1 MAVSVA
7 EKYAEQ
13 ITSTNKIKSKVLV
26 AILSKVEETRVAEE
40 PQLIRQ
46 FAAGVKRHSGYNSTS
61 RTKRLPK

>member
-13 ITSTNKIKSKVLV
+13 ITSTNKISSRVLV

-40 PQLIRQ
+40 PQLI
-46 FAAGVKRHSGYNSTS
+46 G
-61 RTKRLPK
+61 